1 MKDSTAVIDYPNFTE
16 KPRKMG
22 FRKET
27 KIIFKEEDEI
37 TVLQTLQ
44 DFGDSSTVHGLSY
57 ILKKEQN
64 IICRFFWLVIVILS
78 ALLAS
83 YW

>member
-1 MKDSTAVIDYPNFTE
+1 MKENTAVIDYPNFAE
-16 KPRKMG
+16 QSRKTG

-27 KIIFKEEDEI
+27 KIIFREEDET

-44 DFGDSSTVHGLSY
+44 DFGDASTVHGLSY
-57 ILKKEQN
+57 ILNKEQN

-78 ALLAS
+78 AVLATF
-83 YW
+83 W